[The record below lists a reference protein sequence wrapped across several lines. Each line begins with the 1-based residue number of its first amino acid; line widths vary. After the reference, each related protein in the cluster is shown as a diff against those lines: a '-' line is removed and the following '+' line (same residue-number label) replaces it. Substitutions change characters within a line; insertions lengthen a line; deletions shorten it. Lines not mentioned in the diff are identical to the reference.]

1 MNNRPISINELD
13 INKVTFV
20 PGPSKPGRNPAINI
34 KYEGQN
40 LQLRVPRLNFPG
52 GVMVRTDEKSGA
64 TSYTLMGTLK
74 DCDPYASTSSTATSD
89 VAKFYNFLL
98 DLEKNI
104 KTAAVE
110 NSAKWFGKKRSQEAI
125 DDGFN
130 RIIGTSK
137 DNIDGEWVPNG
148 KYPPS
153 FKCKVPVYDNKVS
166 TEIVDG
172 KRDPVYATP
181 EALTSIFSKGVEA
194 NLVVSGSIYVI
205 AGGGFGVTW
214 RLQKAQV
221 FQRARVTAADVFED
235 EEDDTAAAPPM
246 TAPLGTPPGTPTPGW
261 ANGPAPR
268 TDGPMARINTYNAMH
283 DESEVTADASER
295 PATPEQPTQSAPPVA
310 PQRKRRTAV

>member
-13 INKVTFV
+13 ISKVTFV

-34 KYEGQN
+34 KYDGQN
-40 LQLRVPRLNFPG
+40 LQLRVPRLSFPG

-74 DCDPYASTSSTATSD
+74 DCDPYATEHSSATSD
-89 VAKFYNFLL
+89 IGKFYNFLL
-98 DLEKNI
+98 DLEKGI

-130 RIIGTSK
+130 RIVGTSK

-153 FKCKVPVYDNKVS
+153 FKCKVPVYDNRVS

-181 EALTSIFSKGVEA
+181 EALTSIFSKGIDA

-221 FQRARVTAADVFED
+221 FQRARVTAADVFD
-235 EEDDTAAAPPM
+235 DEDDAPAGGAVGGGE
-246 TAPLGTPPGTPTPGW
+246 APGQL
-261 ANGPAPR
+261 
-268 TDGPMARINTYNAMH
+268 
-283 DESEVTADASER
+283 DASEL
-295 PATPEQPTQSAPPVA
+295 PLEGTPETLAPQVELAPSGLPASA
-310 PQRKRRTAV
+310 PQRKRRTTAGAGL